1 MEVISMMEFGAD
13 FWWNFLKK
21 KIKDADMGTQYNKD
35 KLAGKDMSE
44 IDDGIAKG
52 IIMGMIL
59 VNFNLL
65 SKYLETEE
73 IIKATSS
80 YSM

>member
-1 MEVISMMEFGAD
+1 MMDFGAD

-21 KIKDADMGTQYNKD
+21 KIKDADMGKQYNKD